1 MLSASDCAF
10 AHVVFLALGQNG
22 SWNLPGVTPK
32 PAHQST
38 LAGTLSRFGEAP
50 RNFQGVKVMS
60 QNPVTGH
67 TLRGISYDL
76 LREAIKADGRN
87 PYVVVYAEGEPAI
100 LWLAQEPTLEFAE
113 RLSVNATGV
122 RQVLSIGLRSLAGLL
137 NGARPVTSV

>member
-1 MLSASDCAF
+1 
-10 AHVVFLALGQNG
+10 
-22 SWNLPGVTPK
+22 
-32 PAHQST
+32 
-38 LAGTLSRFGEAP
+38 
-50 RNFQGVKVMS
+50 MS